1 MKMNFG
7 NTGRTHICV
16 YLLMWVLG
24 IAMWGISIVMVFG
37 IAFGFVKDV
46 TVFECAS
53 VLALGI
59 VACMDAKLHMP
70 ERKDDDGKEPED
82 N

>member
-7 NTGRTHICV
+7 DTGRIHICV
-16 YLLMWVLG
+16 YLLMWALG

-37 IAFGFVKDV
+37 IAIGFVKDV
-46 TVFECAS
+46 TIFECAS

-59 VACMDAKLHMP
+59 VACMDARLHMP
-70 ERKDDDGKEPED
+70 KDGEEDGEREKTE
-82 N
+82 